1 VPSDRG
7 EEDSGSVRAPKE
19 THAVADDEQRRSHVR
34 GDPHPE
40 GGQPQGCQDEEHR
53 LGGQGKDDVELVLWL
68 LSTPLKEKFRS
79 DHDWTD
85 GVVCAGGMPLEA
97 IIGFRLTLPGE
108 GR

>member
-1 VPSDRG
+1 
-7 EEDSGSVRAPKE
+7 
-19 THAVADDEQRRSHVR
+19 
-34 GDPHPE
+34 
-40 GGQPQGCQDEEHR
+40 
-53 LGGQGKDDVELVLWL
+53 VLWL

-79 DHDWTD
+79 NHDWTD